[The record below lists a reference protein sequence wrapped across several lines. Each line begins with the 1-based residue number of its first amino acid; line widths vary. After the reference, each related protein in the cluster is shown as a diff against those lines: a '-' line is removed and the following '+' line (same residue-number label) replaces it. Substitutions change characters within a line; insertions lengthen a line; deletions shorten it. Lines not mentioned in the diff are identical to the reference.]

1 MLLAFQMKSA
11 SEFVLYTAI
20 RKIDQNATLLADSLL
35 PRYTQFRRNIQPY
48 VGLREDVSEVW
59 TSRILGPNPNANPDD
74 FLIIKV
80 IVPAE
85 AFLKYSTEIYVD
97 DVGNWAV
104 PRLYR
109 VQPGYGQDDYGAWRF
124 YGGIPLNDGL
134 IRFEA
139 YGVDL
144 S

>member
-1 MLLAFQMKSA
+1 MKSA

-20 RKIDQNATLLADSLL
+20 RKIDQNATLLAASLL

-97 DVGNWAV
+97 DVGKWAV
-104 PRLYR
+104 PRFYKDWEF
-109 VQPGYGQDDYGAWRF
+109 GQDDYGAWRF

-134 IRFEA
+134 IRYEA
-139 YGVDL
+139 YDFGL